1 MFTKAIRVTAVM
13 ALGLL
18 LAAGV
23 SSGKERVE
31 TREFPV
37 SPGGTLV
44 FDLDIGGSLVVEGWD
59 QSKVAVT
66 YEASGDVV
74 DRMRVKFEELSD
86 GVKISSDFDR
96 PRGGGD
102 AYLEFEIKVPREFNI
117 ELKSKGGGL
126 EIDGVTGNFSGKTMG
141 GALTL
146 HDVRGE
152 AELTTMGGRI
162 RLSNSELD
170 GYLKTYGGDV
180 FFDDVIGDVKG
191 SSLGG
196 NVKYRNVVRRDGG
209 TGSPARVGGADVN
222 GETVQISTM
231 GGAIEIDEAP
241 EGASLHTMGG
251 DIRVTDAQR
260 FVSAKTMGGDVVLD
274 AVDGWVKA
282 TTMGG
287 DVEVVLVGDGGDVE
301 ITSMSGNVNL
311 TIPAGFSAEFDVE
324 IAYTKNSSQDFK
336 IINNLGLQQSA
347 KAEWDHDHGSP
358 RKYIRAKGTTGGG
371 EYKVKIRTINGDIR
385 IK

>member
-1 MFTKAIRVTAVM
+1 MFRKAIRVTAVT

-23 SSGKERVE
+23 VSGKERTE
-31 TREFPV
+31 TREFPA
-37 SPGGTLV
+37 SPGGTLS
-44 FDLDIGGSLVVEGWD
+44 FDLDVGGSIVIEGWD
-59 QSKVAVT
+59 QPKVSVT
-66 YEASGDVV
+66 YEASGDVA
-74 DRMRVKFEELSD
+74 DRIRVKVEERSEGLK
-86 GVKISSDFDR
+86 VSSNFDR
-96 PRGGGD
+96 PRGRGD

-117 ELKSKGGGL
+117 ELKSQGGGL
-126 EIDGVTGNFSGKTMG
+126 KIDGVTGSFSGKTMG

-146 HDVRGE
+146 HDVRGK
-152 AELTTMGGRI
+152 AELTTMGGQI

-170 GYLKTYGGDV
+170 GYLKTYGGEV
-180 FFDDVIGDVKG
+180 YFDDVIGDVKG

-196 NVKYRNVVRRDGG
+196 NVKYRNVVRRDGEM
-209 TGSPARVGGADVN
+209 GSPARVSGVEVN
-222 GETVQISTM
+222 GDTVQISTM

-260 FVSAKTMGGDVVLD
+260 FVSAKTMGGDIVLD
-274 AVDGWVKA
+274 AVDGWIEA

-336 IINNLGLQQSA
+336 VISDFNLKELRTR
-347 KAEWDHDHGSP
+347 EWDHDHGSP
-358 RKYIRAKGTTGGG
+358 RKFIRAKGTTGSG
-371 EYKVKIRTINGDIR
+371 EHKVKIKTINGDVRIR
-385 IK
+385 